1 MTVTKRDDGGR
12 LSLTEQ
18 PVQVAVGGD
27 DEEGC
32 LIFAEDRLVAVLVR
46 LSRLHEELAGRWYLE
61 AGFGRL
67 EGPGKPTFRDLGVA
81 KEWISRHLTGT
92 AERAD

>member
-1 MTVTKRDDGGR
+1 MTSAEHDDGGR

-32 LIFAEDRLVAVLVR
+32 LIFADDRLVAVLVR
-46 LSRLHEELAGRWYLE
+46 LSQLHEELAGRWYLE

-67 EGPGKPTFRDLGVA
+67 EDHTSPHSG
-81 KEWISRHLTGT
+81 ISAQRKNGSPAT
-92 AERAD
+92 

>member
-1 MTVTKRDDGGR
+1 MTSAEHDHGDR

-18 PVQVAVGGD
+18 PVQVAVGYD

-32 LIFAEDRLVAVLVR
+32 LIFTDDRLVTVLVR
-46 LSRLHEELAGRWYLE
+46 LSPLHEELAGQWYLE

-67 EGPGKPTFRDLGVA
+67 EGPHKPTFRDLGTA
-81 KEWISRHLTGT
+81 KEWITRHLTGL
-92 AERAD
+92 AETTD

>member
-1 MTVTKRDDGGR
+1 MTSAEHDDGGR

-32 LIFAEDRLVAVLVR
+32 LIFADDRLVAVLIR
-46 LSRLHEELAGRWYLE
+46 LSRLHEELAGGGSLRRGLAGWRDQSSRPLE
-61 AGFGRL
+61 ILGRQ
-67 EGPGKPTFRDLGVA
+67 GSGSPA
-81 KEWISRHLTGT
+81 I
-92 AERAD
+92 

>member
-1 MTVTKRDDGGR
+1 MTSAEHDDGGR

-32 LIFAEDRLVAVLVR
+32 LIFVDDRLVAVLVR
-46 LSRLHEELAGRWYLE
+46 LSRLHEGLAGRWYLE

-67 EGPGKPTFRDLGVA
+67 EEPSKPTFRDLGTA
-81 KEWISRHLTGT
+81 KKWITQHLTST
-92 AERAD
+92 ADRAE

>member
-1 MTVTKRDDGGR
+1 MTSAEHDPGSG

-46 LSRLHEELAGRWYLE
+46 LSRLHEGLAGRWYLE

-92 AERAD
+92 AETDD

>member
-1 MTVTKRDDGGR
+1 MTSAEYDDGGR

-32 LIFAEDRLVAVLVR
+32 LIFADDR
-46 LSRLHEELAGRWYLE
+46 S
-61 AGFGRL
+61 
-67 EGPGKPTFRDLGVA
+67 GPPVPPA
-81 KEWISRHLTGT
+81 
-92 AERAD
+92 

>member
-1 MTVTKRDDGGR
+1 MTSADHDQGDR

-18 PVQVAVGGD
+18 PAQVAVGCD

-32 LIFAEDRLVAVLVR
+32 LIFSNDRLVAVLVR
-46 LSRLHEELAGRWYLE
+46 LSRLHEGLAGRWYLE

-92 AERAD
+92 AETAD

>member
-1 MTVTKRDDGGR
+1 MTSAEHDHGDR

-32 LIFAEDRLVAVLVR
+32 LIFADDRLAAVLVR

-67 EGPGKPTFRDLGVA
+67 EGPVKPTFGDLGA
-81 KEWISRHLTGT
+81 AREWIARHLTDT
-92 AERAD
+92 AERAG